1 MTDDAASFGQAYY
14 ETNTDKVG
22 RMFVDDTSRRSAAT
36 AASPRVETILPHI
49 SYVKQATKLTIRFR
63 EQAKYEMRQGG
74 AK

>member
-1 MTDDAASFGQAYY
+1 MTDDAASLGQAYY

-22 RMFVDDTSRRSAAT
+22 RMFTDNSSRQTSVRGT
-36 AASPRVETILPHI
+36 SPRVDTILPHI

-63 EQAKYEMRQGG
+63 EQAKYEMRQGD

>member
-22 RMFVDDTSRRSAAT
+22 RLFADDSTRRSSAAT
-36 AASPRVETILPHI
+36 TSPRVETILPHI